1 MSFNLQEYIIFRTDP
16 AVSRELFNAE
26 VDTNFKMVSNP
37 WINTRQYEEGNIIYH
52 PIPVDDPEA
61 TGGQSNRLVWLR
73 AKRRTTLGV
82 FNIADWD
89 LIGGVGVGDI
99 SANAANSFGKIN
111 VNFVGGSGFQAGA
124 TGVNASVPDDTVNFI
139 AGPGIVLLH
148 DVNTNSIKFQANN
161 TGPGGATGATGFIGG
176 TGATGFIGGTGA
188 TGSGATGIAGPIG
201 LTGATGST
209 GATGLGATG
218 STGSTGATGFI
229 GGTGATGIGLT
240 GATGAGL
247 PGATGAG
254 LPGATGLGLTGT
266 TGLTGATGPEGDSG
280 PNGADGSDGSNSG
293 RWAFNGIQPASIDPS
308 AENFITNATA
318 INALTKIWISNTSNG
333 GSSFF
338 GWLNNARTL
347 RNLGN
352 TLFLQITEL
361 GNNSIIGVWDVSS
374 IIDETGYFEINLAS
388 NLVGSGVLTEDSI
401 YTISYVFNGKTG
413 ATGLTGF
420 NGATG
425 ATGAT
430 GGTGF
435 IGGTGATGL
444 GATGATGI
452 GGTGATGFIGTTG
465 ATGLGA
471 TGSTGFIG
479 STGSTGF
486 TGSTGPDGATGAGL
500 TGATGGQGIQ
510 GATGAQGIQG
520 SIGATGSQGIQG
532 VTGSQGIQGFIGAT
546 GSQGVQGIQGAT
558 GSQGVTGSQGTQG
571 FTGATGVQGIQG
583 VTGSQGTQGFT
594 GATGNTGAA
603 GSLTLTGTT
612 DNGVITLDGS
622 APNATVESNLTFN
635 GSVLSLTGSMTATST
650 VTASNFI
657 TTSDMRIKTQ
667 IIPITNAIEI
677 LSKFTAYEYI
687 KNDQQEAG
695 FIAQEVQ
702 RAIPY
707 AVFETADGLLN
718 MTDRPIL
725 AYLHKAILDI
735 KADLDQLKYKIN

>member
-1 MSFNLQEYIIFRTDP
+1 
-16 AVSRELFNAE
+16 
-26 VDTNFKMVSNP
+26 MVSNP
-37 WINTRQYEEGNIIYH
+37 WISTRQYEEGNIIYH

-82 FNIADWD
+82 FNLADWD

-218 STGSTGATGFI
+218 STGVIGATGFI
-229 GGTGATGIGLT
+229 GGTGATGTGSTGATGAGSTGATGTGLT
-240 GATGAGL
+240 GATGGVG
-247 PGATGAG
+247 PIGTTGATG
-254 LPGATGLGLTGT
+254 P
-266 TGLTGATGPEGDSG
+266 TGPEGDSG

-293 RWAFNGIQPASIDPS
+293 RWVFNGIQPSSIDPS

-318 INALTKIWISNTSNG
+318 INALTKIWISNTSSG
-333 GSSFF
+333 GSPFF

-361 GNNSIIGVWDVSS
+361 GNNDIIGVWDVSS

-401 YTISYVFNGKTG
+401 YTISYVFNGKSG

-486 TGSTGPDGATGAGL
+486 TGSTGPDGATGSGATGL
-500 TGATGGQGIQ
+500 TGATGTQGIQ
-510 GATGAQGIQG
+510 GATGTQGIQG
-520 SIGATGSQGIQG
+520 DQGSTG
-532 VTGSQGIQGFIGAT
+532 VQGFI
-546 GSQGVQGIQGAT
+546 
-558 GSQGVTGSQGTQG
+558 
-571 FTGATGVQGIQG
+571 GATGVQGIQG
-583 VTGSQGTQGFT
+583 STGSQGIQGATGLGATGATGAGGFTGATGNTGAGGFT

-702 RAIPY
+702 KAIPY
-707 AVFETADGLLN
+707 AVFETGDGLLN

-735 KADLDQLKYKIN
+735 KADLDQLKNKIK

>member
-37 WINTRQYEEGNIIYH
+37 WISTRQYEEGNIIYH

-82 FNIADWD
+82 FNLADWD

-361 GNNSIIGVWDVSS
+361 GNNNIIGVWDVSS

-401 YTISYVFNGKTG
+401 YTISYVFNGKSG

-452 GGTGATGFIGTTG
+452 GGTGATGFIGSTG

-486 TGSTGPDGATGAGL
+486 TGSTGPDGATGS
-500 TGATGGQGIQ
+500 GATGL
-510 GATGAQGIQG
+510 
-520 SIGATGSQGIQG
+520 
-532 VTGSQGIQGFIGAT
+532 
-546 GSQGVQGIQGAT
+546 
-558 GSQGVTGSQGTQG
+558 
-571 FTGATGVQGIQG
+571 TGATGVQGIQG
-583 VTGSQGTQGFT
+583 ATGVQGIQGNQGSTGVQGIQGNQGSTGVQGIQGIQGATGNTGAVGFT

-702 RAIPY
+702 KAIPY
-707 AVFETADGLLN
+707 AVFETEDGLLN

-735 KADLDQLKYKIN
+735 KADLDQLKNKIN